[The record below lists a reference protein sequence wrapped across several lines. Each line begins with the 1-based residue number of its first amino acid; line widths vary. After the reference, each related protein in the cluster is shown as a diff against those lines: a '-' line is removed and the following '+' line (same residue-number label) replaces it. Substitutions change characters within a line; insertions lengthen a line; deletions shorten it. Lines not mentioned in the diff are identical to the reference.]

1 MEQQY
6 AEYAWE
12 RAAALLAI
20 DSPTGYTEQAAEW
33 VQTAF
38 DALGFAASR
47 TVKGGVLG
55 LAATIFGILAFA
67 VAVKQFGLSD
77 MVISAVNQ
85 AIKVGSIFLAAYA
98 AAKSSPENK
107 LLAGAGAG
115 AAYVI
120 LGYLAFSLIQSR
132 WGKVRLLLADLGMG
146 LVIGALTAI
155 IFARLGAEKTKR
167 A

>member
-1 MEQQY
+1 MNRGKT
-6 AEYAWE
+6 ANRTAKGKDRSGSGWLS
-12 RAAALLAI
+12 RA
-20 DSPTGYTEQAAEW
+20 
-33 VQTAF
+33 
-38 DALGFAASR
+38 
-47 TVKGGVLG
+47 VKGGVLG
-55 LAATIFGILAFA
+55 LAATIFCILAFA

-85 AIKVGSIFLAAYA
+85 TIKVVSIFLAAYA

-146 LVIGALTAI
+146 LLIGALTGI
-155 IFARLGAEKTKR
+155 IFARLGTGKPKR
-167 A
+167 V

>member
-1 MEQQY
+1 
-6 AEYAWE
+6 
-12 RAAALLAI
+12 
-20 DSPTGYTEQAAEW
+20 
-33 VQTAF
+33 
-38 DALGFAASR
+38 
-47 TVKGGVLG
+47 
-55 LAATIFGILAFA
+55 
-67 VAVKQFGLSD
+67 

-85 AIKVGSIFLAAYA
+85 TIKVVSIFLAAYA

-146 LVIGALTAI
+146 LLIGALTGI
-155 IFARLGAEKTKR
+155 IFARLGAGKPKR
-167 A
+167 V